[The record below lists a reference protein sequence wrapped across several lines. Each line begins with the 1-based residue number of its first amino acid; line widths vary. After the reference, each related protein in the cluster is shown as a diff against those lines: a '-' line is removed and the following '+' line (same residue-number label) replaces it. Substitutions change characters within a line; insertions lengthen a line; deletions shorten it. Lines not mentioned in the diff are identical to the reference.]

1 MGIKFLKFQS
11 IQGENSIMK
20 KQLEQLSAYEP
31 GLSPEALKNKYGIER
46 ELFKLASNENLY
58 GPTPK
63 VKKQLNST

>member
-31 GLSPEALKNKYGIER
+31 GLSPEALKTNTALKGAI
-46 ELFKLASNENLY
+46 
-58 GPTPK
+58 
-63 VKKQLNST
+63 